1 MAVCSLTVLVF
12 PRLPADLEVSTYTS
26 RHVESDACL
35 AVYHFSWVRCG
46 GVGRGW
52 SSIDIQPGTGKRD
65 AIMTSVSAHIRSS
78 EGYGSRNSD
87 TGKSFLDRRLS
98 ENKNDP

>member
-26 RHVESDACL
+26 QHVESDACL

-46 GVGRGW
+46 GVGRVGAVLIF
-52 SSIDIQPGTGKRD
+52 SQER
-65 AIMTSVSAHIRSS
+65 
-78 EGYGSRNSD
+78 
-87 TGKSFLDRRLS
+87 
-98 ENKNDP
+98 ENVTP